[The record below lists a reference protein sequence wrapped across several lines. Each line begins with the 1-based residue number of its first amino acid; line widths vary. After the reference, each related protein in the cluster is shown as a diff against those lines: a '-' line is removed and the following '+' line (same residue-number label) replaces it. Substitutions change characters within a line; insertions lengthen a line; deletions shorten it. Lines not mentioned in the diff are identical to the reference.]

1 MQVQLPSILID
12 PSKVRNLDISI
23 SLYKLYY
30 QVTGYHRSVNHL
42 YEAAQNAGYNFSFNE
57 VQNWLERQ
65 AMHQIHKPRPRYI
78 PQASYN
84 KIIHPNEV
92 HQADVLY
99 MPYDKVGNITYPFCL
114 NVIDVASRYKAS
126 VPIGAVHVENLEGI
140 LTSHTIAR
148 ALKKIYE
155 DVTCSLIWPKLLQVD
170 RGSEFKGK
178 VINLMKEKGVKIWVG
193 ITHKHQCIVERFNHT
208 LAEKLFEDVNT
219 IWVKNLSD
227 IVNEL
232 NNSDTRLLD
241 ITPVEAIR
249 KDQVYALP
257 SKICKNK
264 PVGMDEICLPAG
276 SLVRYLLDNSDYK
289 GGKKRAT
296 DPNWSTKIFT
306 IESSTIINGQPIMYR
321 LSNISNKK
329 IFIREELL
337 LVPPDTMLPPAYILH
352 NK

>member
-1 MQVQLPSILID
+1 M
-12 PSKVRNLDISI
+12 
-23 SLYKLYY
+23 
-30 QVTGYHRSVNHL
+30 TGYHRSVKHL

-65 AMHQIHKPRPRYI
+65 AVHQIHKPRPRYI

-170 RGSEFKGK
+170 RGSEFKGE
-178 VINLMKEKGVKIWVG
+178 VINLMKEKGVRIRVG
-193 ITHKHQCIVERFNHT
+193 TTHKHQCIVERFNRT
-208 LAEKLFEDVNT
+208 LAEKLFKIQDAMDFLTKDINT
-219 IWVKNLSD
+219 IWVRNLSV
-227 IVNEL
+227 IVNKL
-232 NNSDTRLLD
+232 NNSDTRLLG
-241 ITPVEAIR
+241 ITPVEAIQ

-257 SKICKNK
+257 SKIRKNR

-321 LSNISNKK
+321 LSDIPNKK

-352 NK
+352 NKS